1 MTPLLGLFGIA
12 ALTLRFIP
20 RFDGSYKCG
29 GSYNLLMAHPANG
42 ERWRTLE
49 GRYLYESP
57 WCSFRLDEVRLP
69 DGAQIEYGVLESAGF
84 SAVVPVT
91 EEGSVVLV
99 RQWRQ
104 PVGGFTLEL
113 PGGGV
118 DKGKSPREAARRELL
133 EETGYR
139 AEDLSHLVSVHTSPG
154 RSTEVC
160 HLFRCRAVRTSSGP
174 RPEPT
179 EFVSVVELPLAEA
192 VGKVYSGDI
201 TAATS
206 VLGLLMV
213 SGGTAGGF
221 AGESRRV
228 H

>member
-1 MTPLLGLFGIA
+1 V
-12 ALTLRFIP
+12 
-20 RFDGSYKCG
+20 
-29 GSYNLLMAHPANG
+29 
-42 ERWRTLE
+42 
-49 GRYLYESP
+49 
-57 WCSFRLDEVRLP
+57 DEVRLP
-69 DGAQIEYGVLESAGF
+69 DGAEIEYGILESAGF
-84 SAVVPVT
+84 AAVVAVT
-91 EEGSVVLV
+91 EGGGVVLV

-104 PVGGFTLEL
+104 PVEGFTMEL

-118 DKGKSPREAARRELL
+118 EEGEDPREAVRRELL

-139 AEDLSHLVSVHTSPG
+139 AEDLSYLVSVHTSPG

-160 HLFRCRAVRTSSGP
+160 HLFRCKAVRALSGP

-192 VGKVYSGDI
+192 VRKVSSGEI

-213 SGGTAGGF
+213 SGVPAGFRG
-221 AGESRRV
+221 
-228 H
+228 

>member
-1 MTPLLGLFGIA
+1 
-12 ALTLRFIP
+12 
-20 RFDGSYKCG
+20 
-29 GSYNLLMAHPANG
+29 MAHFSDSG
-42 ERWRTLE
+42 RWRTLGE
-49 GRYLYESP
+49 KYLYQSP

-69 DGAQIEYGVLESAGF
+69 DGAEIEYGVLESAGF

-91 EEGSVVLV
+91 EEGGVVLV

-118 DKGKSPREAARRELL
+118 DEGKDPREAARRELL

-139 AEDLSHLVSVHTSPG
+139 AEDLSHLVSVRTSPG

-160 HLFRCRAVRTSSGP
+160 HLFRCKAVRQASGP

-179 EFVSVVELPLAEA
+179 EFVSAVELPLAAA
-192 VGKVYSGDI
+192 VGKVYSGEI

-213 SGGTAGGF
+213 SGEAAGGF
-221 AGESRRV
+221 AGESPRV